1 MNKCPSFWH
10 KVSPPYEFTHNNPRQ
25 AVVTLP
31 IMNRKQFWITVSLA
45 NLCIVAFL
53 GFTLRSKILFPLP
66 FINYQYLVDAHSH
79 FAFGGF
85 ITLALLNLLTHT
97 LLPPMYQQRKW
108 YRWMM
113 WGVTLSSF
121 GMLFLFPFTGYAA
134 VSIVFSTLLIFFTY
148 GYGGC
153 LIKDILKLNYSHPA
167 YMLALGAMVCLIISS
182 AGPFTLAYIKASGSA
197 NSILYKD
204 AIYYYL
210 HLQYNGFFTLSV
222 FALLIYAAFPTESPD
237 AVKWFAHL
245 LNASILPS
253 FFLSLLYH
261 ANNPVVRIIS
271 ILAVVL
277 IIGCLICF
285 FRAGK
290 TFPVSKVYTS
300 SLAKGILFLSMASFV
315 IKSILQT
322 GTVFP
327 GLGNAVFGLRP
338 IIIGF
343 LHLVFLGQ
351 VSFYILSNYIGAGA
365 FNVKKRFVRL
375 SLQVFVAAVIIQELI
390 LLVQGVGLLLGNYNP
405 VYILLLWGIC
415 ICLASGALM
424 MFVARLKSR

>member
-1 MNKCPSFWH
+1 
-10 KVSPPYEFTHNNPRQ
+10 
-25 AVVTLP
+25 
-31 IMNRKQFWITVSLA
+31 MNRKKFWITVSLA
-45 NLCIVAFL
+45 NLCIVAIL

-66 FINYQYLVDAHSH
+66 FINHQYLVDAHSH

-97 LLPPMYQQRKW
+97 LLPPVYQQRKW
-108 YRWMM
+108 YQWMM
-113 WGVTLSSF
+113 WGVTMASF
-121 GMLFLFPFTGYAA
+121 GMLFSFPFTGYAT
-134 VSIVFSTLLIFFTY
+134 VSIIFSTLLIFFTY

-167 YMLALGAMVCLIISS
+167 YMLALGAMVYLIISS
-182 AGPFTLAYIKASGSA
+182 AGPFTLAYIKASGSG

-222 FALLIYAAFPTESPD
+222 FALLIYAAYPAGNGTQAPKY
-237 AVKWFAHL
+237 VKWFAGL
-245 LNASILPS
+245 LNASIIPS
-253 FFLSLLYH
+253 LFLSLLYH
-261 ANNPVVRIIS
+261 ANNPVVRILS
-271 ILAVVL
+271 ILGVVL

-285 FRAGK
+285 FLAGK
-290 TFPVSKVYTS
+290 TFPVNRVYTS
-300 SLAKGILFLSMASFV
+300 SLAKGVLFLSMASFV
-315 IKSILQT
+315 IKSVLQT

-351 VSFYILSNYIGAGA
+351 VAFYILSNYIGAGA
-365 FNVKKRFVRL
+365 FNTKSSFVRL
-375 SLQVFVAAVIIQELI
+375 SIQVFAAAVIIQELI

-405 VYILLLWGIC
+405 VYVWLLWGIS
-415 ICLASGALM
+415 ICLATGALL
-424 MFVARLKSR
+424 MFVARLKSKNKVGVASVTKQIF